1 MEKAVLI
8 TGAGQRIGFYL
19 AEQFLQQT
27 AYPVLFTYRTFRP
40 EVQALQD
47 LGAVGIQ
54 VDFNQPQAMSKLE
67 AALQSVQS
75 LRGVIHNA
83 SIWETDA
90 EVAAH
95 PELWEQLFTVHA
107 KVPYEVNQ
115 LCEPWLLR
123 AVEQGERADIVHIT
137 DCKAKRGAAD
147 YAAYLA
153 SKAALSSLT
162 QSFAKRFAPNIKVN
176 EIAPGLI
183 LFNEE
188 DDEIYRQDRLAKNA
202 IPIEPGPEVIW
213 QTVDYLFKNI
223 YATGTVIEL
232 GQLVKNE

>member
-1 MEKAVLI
+1 MEKVVLI

-40 EVQALQD
+40 EVWALLD
-47 LGAVGIQ
+47 MGAVGVQ
-54 VDFNQPQAMSKLE
+54 VDFNHPEAISKLE
-67 AALQSVQS
+67 DALQSVQS

-83 SIWETDA
+83 SIWEADT
-90 EVAAH
+90 EVVAQ
-95 PELWEQLFTVHA
+95 PVLWDQLFTVHA

-115 LCEPWLLR
+115 LCEPWLLK
-123 AVEQGERADIVHIT
+123 AVENGEMADIVHIT
-137 DCKAKRGAAD
+137 DCKVKTGSPD
-147 YAAYLA
+147 HAAYLA

-162 QSFAKRFAPNIKVN
+162 QSFAKRFAPRIQVN

-183 LFNEE
+183 LFNEG
-188 DDEIYRQDRLAKNA
+188 DDEAYRQARLAKNA

-232 GQLVKNE
+232 GQLSKNE